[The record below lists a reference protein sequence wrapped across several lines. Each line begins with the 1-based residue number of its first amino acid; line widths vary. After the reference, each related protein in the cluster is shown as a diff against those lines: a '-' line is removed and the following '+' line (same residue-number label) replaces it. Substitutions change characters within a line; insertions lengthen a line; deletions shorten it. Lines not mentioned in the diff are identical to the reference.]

1 MEQLG
6 VITKPQGLKGEFRVN
21 TDYFDFTP
29 IKGLKSVTIGG
40 VEHDVEKV
48 VLRDSFVVLK
58 VEGINTCEQAEL
70 LRNTPIYCDLKPF
83 LGENEVLVKDIIGF
97 DLIGKQSNF
106 KIGTLV
112 GIDDYGKMEVYNA
125 EYNGKTFS
133 FPNVRDVIL
142 KFDLNAHQIL
152 VDEFVLQEIRVD
164 D

>member
-6 VITKPQGLKGEFRVN
+6 IITKPQGLKGEFRVN

-29 IKGLKSVTIGG
+29 IKKLKNVTIGG
-40 VEHDVEKV
+40 ISYDVEKV

-58 VEGINTCEQAEL
+58 VKGIDTCEQAEE
-70 LRNTPIYCDLKPF
+70 LRNVPIYCELKPF
-83 LGENEVLVKDIIGF
+83 LADNEVLVKDILGF

-112 GIDDYGKMEVYNA
+112 SIDDYGKMEVYNA

-142 KFDLNAHQIL
+142 KFDLNKKQIL
-152 VDEFVLQEIRVD
+152 VDEYVLQEIRVND
-164 D
+164 